1 MNSKANRI
9 TKLEAL
15 AGVGKQ
21 KPSRLIIYETSVEGV
36 RTKTTDRV
44 FPRTPGVKPTFGKDV
59 VIEIEHIDGRS
70 CDD

>member
-9 TKLEAL
+9 KKLEAI

-36 RTKTTDRV
+36 RTKTHDSV
-44 FPRTPGVKPTFGKDV
+44 IGRTPGVKQTFGEDV
-59 VIEIEHIDGRS
+59 IIEIEHVDAPKS
-70 CDD
+70 ED